1 MEEKN
6 QNPETTTVEPSNKP
20 GGIPA
25 IRTYSGDIQEYVQ
38 KKGTSYISAMAQA
51 AKRKPSDS
59 IREELAQKP
68 YLKMALWGGAA
79 VLFVVAIAG
88 GAYFV
93 FSAKKTASSTATP
106 RTPQALIRADHE
118 KIIAWKG
125 GTETI
130 LIALRSAL
138 VTPQISGEFIYLPA
152 TKTENGQEQFL
163 NSTELLQNAGV
174 KIPQNLTDNLTGY
187 PTLGVLDTLGRN
199 ETVFLSPISDYERVF
214 AALLRWEPAMLTDYQ
229 AIIPQDKNLNTG
241 KTAFEDTV
249 IKNNDARALKN
260 VENEIVLAYTIFNRK
275 ILIIASSKAAM
286 EQVLERLIS
295 SPPTL

>member
-6 QNPETTTVEPSNKP
+6 LNPEKTAAESGNKP
-20 GGIPA
+20 ENIPA
-25 IRTYSGDIQEYVQ
+25 MRTYSGDIQKYVQ
-38 KKGTSYISAMAQA
+38 KKGTLYINAMAQA

-59 IREELAQKP
+59 IREELIQKP

-79 VLFVVAIAG
+79 ILLIAAIAG
-88 GAYFV
+88 GAYFL
-93 FSAKKTASSTATP
+93 FSAKKPAATTPTP

-125 GTETI
+125 DTQT
-130 LIALRSAL
+130 ALTALQSAL
-138 VTPQISGEFIYLPA
+138 ATPQISGEFTYLPA

-163 NSTELLQNAGV
+163 NSAELLKNMGV
-174 KIPQNLTDNLTGY
+174 KIPQNLTDNLAGY
-187 PTLGVLDTLGRN
+187 PTFGALDTLGRN

-214 AALLRWEPAMLTDYQ
+214 AAMLRWEPAMLADYQ
-229 AIIPQDKNLNTG
+229 TILPQDKNLNAG
-241 KTAFEDTV
+241 KTTFEDTI

-275 ILIIASSKAAM
+275 ILIITSSKAAM